1 MVPGCQNQGRV
12 RKASC
17 PNHSKNAQKI
27 GILPGVPEEDETME
41 SLALFELEDGGS
53 CGQGLKHV
61 KNMRITN
68 RFVDPVLLGC
78 YKGTNFPYN
87 FRVMRLGQKEVLLCI
102 GSGLLM
108 GFITVQ
114 IQINWTC

>member
-1 MVPGCQNQGRV
+1 
-12 RKASC
+12 
-17 PNHSKNAQKI
+17 
-27 GILPGVPEEDETME
+27 ME